1 MFRIVLSTV
10 VALLAFIDGAAI
22 AQTQGAAQRRAL
34 VIGNDSYQ
42 HVERLKNSRA
52 DARAVATALEQ
63 SGFRVSV
70 HTDLD
75 LNGLKGVLRTF
86 KAQVNG
92 GDEALFFF
100 AGHGVEIDG
109 VSYLMPT
116 DIKGD
121 TPDQVRDDAV
131 PLQRVLDDLREK
143 RARFSLA
150 IIDACRN
157 NPFQGSGRSIG
168 GGRGLAAPPVATGQ
182 MVLYSA
188 GAGQIALDELGPRDP
203 VRNGVFTRVLL
214 REMTKPGVEVGEV
227 MRSVREE
234 VAALAKSVGREQVPA
249 LYDQRLGQFF
259 FRAPVAAAPQAQ
271 PPVAQPPVQAI
282 AAPAGPEVENQF
294 WADAKAINNRAA
306 YEAYL
311 AAYPRGRYAALA
323 RAAIAQAAAPAPIPA
338 PAQASTPPPPA
349 ATTRA
354 SVSAPGTV
362 FKDCDECPEMV
373 MIPGGRFEMGAAP
386 GEEEAEGLPGQF
398 RNRSQPRRMVE
409 VGPFAAGRFEVTRGQ
424 YRAFVQATGRE
435 DKGCWA
441 WNGKELAQDAGKS
454 WRDPGYAQDDGHP
467 VACVSWDDAKAYT
480 VWLSRRTGKTY
491 RLLTEAEWEY
501 AARAGTVTRRYWGD
515 DGNRSCAYAN
525 TLDRTAKRVV
535 PGFSHFQSAECD
547 DGHAYTAPV
556 GRYQANAFGLHDM
569 LGNVWEW
576 VEDCWNETYSGAPVD
591 GRAWSSGNCGR
602 RVLRGGSW
610 GSDPRLVRAA
620 DRDGDTTAIRIDII
634 GFRVARTDNNGIPS
648 PSPSLNSNKPWYQR

>member
-1 MFRIVLSTV
+1 MFRIVLATV

-52 DARAVATALEQ
+52 DARAVASALEQ
-63 SGFRVSV
+63 SGFRVSL

-214 REMTKPGVEVGEV
+214 REMAKPGVEVGEV

-259 FRAPVAAAPQAQ
+259 FRTGTAVATPPQAQ
-271 PPVAQPPVQAI
+271 PLVPAS

-311 AAYPRGRYAALA
+311 AEYPRGRYAALA

-338 PAQASTPPPPA
+338 PAQVSPPPPPV

-373 MIPGGRFEMGAAP
+373 VIPGGRFEMGAAP
-386 GEEEAEGLPGQF
+386 GEEEAEGLQDQY
-398 RNRSQPRRMVE
+398 RNRSQPGRMVG

-435 DKGCWA
+435 GTGCWV
-441 WNGKELAQDAGKS
+441 WNGKEFAKDTGKS
-454 WRDPGYAQDDGHP
+454 WRDPGYVQDDGHP
-467 VACVSWDDAKAYT
+467 VVCVSWEDAKAYT
-480 VWLSRRTGKTY
+480 AWVTRRTGKTY

-515 DGNRSCAYAN
+515 GRNGSCAYAN
-525 TLDRTAKRVV
+525 AADRTAQRSV
-535 PGFSHFQSAECD
+535 PGVSNLQVAECD

-556 GRYQANAFGLHDM
+556 GQFRANAFGLYDM
-569 LGNVWEW
+569 LGNVSEW
-576 VEDCWNETYSGAPVD
+576 VEDCWNGSYSGAPTD
-591 GRAWSSGNCGR
+591 GRAWTAGDCGR
-602 RVLRGGSW
+602 RVLRSGSW
-610 GSDPRLVRAA
+610 FTPPRFNRVAMRAA
-620 DRDGDTTAIRIDII
+620 SDREDRYDVR
-634 GFRVARTDNNGIPS
+634 GFRVARTD
-648 PSPSLNSNKPWYQR
+648 